1 MVTKEESR
9 VMMRFHKEPLG
20 YRVFQCFNFVVML
33 LMVCITV
40 YPFLFV
46 IAQSLSSSGAI
57 YAGKVTIWPV
67 EPNLLSYRAVMRNPD
82 FYISYRNTLMYV
94 VLGTGLSLA
103 LSCMLAYPLSKP
115 RLKIQ
120 KVLTPFIIFTMF
132 FIPGMIP
139 NYILVSSLK
148 LRNTIWAVLLPG
160 AINTYYILIMRSFF
174 SSIPAELE
182 EAAAIDGMNTYGIFF
197 RIVLPLSAPILSTML
212 LFYGVDIWNQWF
224 NAFIYLDNKS
234 LFPVALYLR
243 GLIMSVAGAREA
255 GAESYSDNAQIETT
269 IRSCAIVLT
278 CLPIMCIYP
287 FIQKY
292 FVKGMMIGSVKG

>member
-1 MVTKEESR
+1 MIKQ
-9 VMMRFHKEPLG
+9 FQKEPLG
-20 YRVFQCFNFVVML
+20 YRVFQCANALVML
-33 LMVCITV
+33 TMVCVTL

-57 YAGKVTIWPV
+57 YAGKVTLFPV
-67 EPNLLSYRAVMRNPD
+67 EPNLLAYRTVVKNPD
-82 FYISYRNTLMYV
+82 FYISYRNTLFYV
-94 VLGTGLSLA
+94 VTGTGISLT

-115 RLKIQ
+115 KLKIQ
-120 KVLTPFIIFTMF
+120 RVLTPFIVFTMF

-174 SSIPAELE
+174 NSLPVELE

-197 RIVLPLSAPILSTML
+197 KIMLPLSAPIISTML
-212 LFYGVDIWNQWF
+212 LFYGVDLWNQWF

-234 LFPVALYLR
+234 MFPVALYLR

-255 GAESYSDNAQIETT
+255 GSESYSDNAQIETT